1 MNVAVTRARR
11 HLTIVGDSS
20 TVCHDPF
27 LRSLVEYINAHGEV
41 WSAEQYRSQIT
52 GNTTHR
58 YAFAYYSIKP
68 WTHQE
73 TLLRKH
79 YVSYQCFPVCL
90 PRETLLPSQKGHSLL
105 GSKNVSEKL

>member
-52 GNTTHR
+52 GNTTHTGMPLLITVLSPGPTR
-58 YAFAYYSIKP
+58 KHCCENIMFPINVSLFAY
-68 WTHQE
+68 
-73 TLLRKH
+73 LGKH
-79 YVSYQCFPVCL
+79 CYRVKRGIRF
-90 PRETLLPSQKGHSLL
+90 
-105 GSKNVSEKL
+105 